1 MANKDKKA
9 IYPDLSVI
17 FIGHVDHGKTTL
29 AKAITGKWLDTYKEE
44 QQRGI
49 TIRLGYVDFDI
60 YEDPSKEGLERYTTK
75 PCKNCK
81 HLRKISIVD
90 APGHESLIIV
100 MLSGAALVD
109 AAVLVVAANEK
120 VPQPQTEEHLK
131 AAEII
136 GVKNFIIVQNKIDL
150 VTKEQALE
158 NYNQIKEFIKG
169 TSAENAPIIPISAA
183 YGVNIDAL
191 LYALTKIPIPE
202 KDVNKDPL
210 MVVAR
215 SFDVNKPG
223 TDPEKLMGGVLGGS
237 LKQGKLR
244 VGQEIEI
251 RPGIQLDNS
260 WQPLT
265 TEIVSIHQGGQPVEE
280 ALPRGTLAIG
290 TKLDPFLT
298 REDNLAGQVM
308 GLPGKLPPQWDAVE
322 LEVNLFEK
330 AIGTDIKVKQL
341 KKGDKVLVGALSIVS
356 PGLVVDTSKD
366 KVYIKLSKPIVLN
379 QNERVVLAGK
389 INNRWRIIGW
399 GILTGGKESK
409 E

>member
-1 MANKDKKA
+1 MSDKKV
-9 IYPDLSVI
+9 YPDLSVI

-60 YEDPSKEGLERYTTK
+60 YEDPSKEGFERFTTK

-109 AAVLVVAANEK
+109 AAVLVIAANEK

-136 GVKNFIIVQNKIDL
+136 GIKNFIIVQNKIDL
-150 VTKEQALE
+150 VTKEQAIE
-158 NYNQIKEFIKG
+158 NYKQIKEFVKG
-169 TSAENAPIIPISAA
+169 TNAENAPIIPVSAV

-191 LYALTKIPIPE
+191 LYALTKIPVPE
-202 KDVNKDPL
+202 KEVNKDPL

-223 TDPEKLMGGVLGGS
+223 TDPEKLIGGVLGGS

-244 VGQEIEI
+244 VGDKIEI
-251 RPGIQLDNS
+251 RPGIQIDNE
-260 WQPLT
+260 WVPLE
-265 TEIVSIHQGGQPVEE
+265 TEIVSIHQGGHPVEE

-298 REDNLAGQVM
+298 REDNLAGQVV
-308 GLPGKLPPQWDAVE
+308 GLPGKLPPEWGEIE
-322 LEVNLFEK
+322 LEVHLFEK
-330 AIGTDIKVKQL
+330 AIGTDIKVERL
-341 KKGDKVLVGALSIVS
+341 KKGDKLLVGALSIVS
-356 PGLVVDTSKD
+356 PGLVVEAKKD
-366 KVYIKLSKPIVLN
+366 RVYVKLSKPIVLN
-379 QNERVVLAGK
+379 EGERVVLAGR

-399 GILTGGKESK
+399 AKLVGGKEY
-409 E
+409 EV